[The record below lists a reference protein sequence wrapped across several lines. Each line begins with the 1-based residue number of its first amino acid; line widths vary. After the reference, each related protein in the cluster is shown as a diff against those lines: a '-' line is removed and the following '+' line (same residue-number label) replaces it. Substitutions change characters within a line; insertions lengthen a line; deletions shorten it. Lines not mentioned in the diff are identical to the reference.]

1 MGLDAWIR
9 ANVSGIVLNGG
20 ESVRFGRD
28 KAWERLAGRT
38 LIERV
43 LDTLGSLFGEVLV
56 VGRPEAAPAHPAVT
70 EALPDAV
77 PGVGPLGGIC
87 TGLEA
92 MSRPVGF
99 FAACDMPWLDADVIR
114 RQLALVRE
122 GHADAVVPRWDG
134 YWEPLHAAYAVAC
147 LPAAR
152 DQLARCDY
160 RIRSFFGQVR
170 VRFWDIRAEGL
181 STRPF
186 ANVNTRND
194 LATLLE
200 ADG

>member
-1 MGLDAWIR
+1 MGLDGWIR

-28 KAWERLAGRT
+28 KTRERVGGRT

-56 VGRPEAAPAHPAVT
+56 VGRPETAPAHPAVT

-99 FAACDMPWLDADVIR
+99 FAACDMPWLDAGVIR
-114 RQLALVRE
+114 RQLALFRE
-122 GHADAVVPRWDG
+122 GCADAVVPCWDG

-152 DQLARCDY
+152 EQLARCDY
-160 RIRSFFGQVR
+160 RIRSFFDAVR
-170 VRFWDIRAEGL
+170 VRFWDVRAEGL

-186 ANVNTRND
+186 TNVNTKSD
-194 LATLLE
+194 LAALLE